1 MQIYESFLKF
11 AIIRHNFCQHKN
23 NSYLCTLLYIKRN
36 NINQNNG

>member
-23 NSYLCTLLYIKRN
+23 NSYLCTLLYIIKK
-36 NINQNNG
+36 QY